1 MKKKFILTAVTGLA
15 ILNLSIALLIAGC
28 SRKSTTEVLIP
39 EPPAMAVASTAF
51 NSVILANTRFGF
63 KLFQELYRQKPTEN
77 IFISP
82 ASITA
87 ALSMTYN
94 GAKGETQSAIAN
106 TLEIANI
113 PLEQVNQGH
122 SNLQKSLAIADPKVQ
137 INIANSLWLSKTT
150 SFLPDFIQRVT
161 ESYQAEL
168 SQLDFS
174 DPQSIATINNW
185 VKTNT
190 NDKIEKIVE
199 QIDPNQI
206 VFLVNAVYFKGIWA
220 KPFPEDATKEASFT
234 LLDGSTKQHPLM
246 NQLGDYRYYETDTFQ
261 AVNLPYGGG
270 RWSFYVFLPKPN
282 VTLASFYEN
291 LTPENWEQWLN
302 QFRLV
307 PGSITLP
314 RFQLEYETTLN
325 QALKSLGMAVAF
337 DPEKADFSAMTP
349 EAASISQVKHK
360 TFIEVNEKGTEAAA
374 ATSVGIVATSMPPPP
389 FTMVVNHPFFAAIRD
404 NQTGTILFMGSIVN
418 P

>member
-1 MKKKFILTAVTGLA
+1 MKLILTAVTGLA
-15 ILNLSIALLIAGC
+15 ILNLLVAGC
-28 SRKSTTEVLIP
+28 SGQPTTQEVMPAQPTMAMNSTEVNP
-39 EPPAMAVASTAF
+39 
-51 NSVILANTRFGF
+51 VILANTRFGF
-63 KLFQELYRQKPTEN
+63 KLFTELYRQKANEN

-82 ASITA
+82 TSINA

-94 GAKGETQSAIAN
+94 GAKAETQSAIAN

-122 SNLQKSLAIADPKVQ
+122 SNLQKALANADPKVQ
-137 INIANSLWLSKTT
+137 VNIANSLWLNKTT
-150 SFLPDFIQRVT
+150 AFLPDFIQRVA
-161 ESYQAEL
+161 ESYSAEL

-174 DPQSIATINNW
+174 DPNSLATINNW

-199 QIDPNQI
+199 QVDPNQI
-206 VFLVNAVYFKGIWA
+206 MFLINAVYFKGLWA
-220 KPFPEDATKEASFT
+220 KPFAKDATKEAAFT
-234 LLDGSTKQHPLM
+234 LLDGSRKQHPLM
-246 NQLGDYRYYETDTFQ
+246 NQFGDYRYYETDTFQ
-261 AVNLPYGGG
+261 AVSLPYGTG

-291 LTPENWEQWLN
+291 LTPESWEQWLN

-314 RFQLEYETTLN
+314 RFQLEYEIVLN
-325 QALKSLGMAVAF
+325 QALKSLGMEVAF
-337 DPEKADFSAMTP
+337 DPEKADFSAMTD
-349 EAASISQVKHK
+349 ENAYISQVQHK
-360 TFIEVNEKGTEAAA
+360 TFIEVNEAGTEAAA
-374 ATSVGIVATSMPPPP
+374 STSVGIVATSMPPPP
-389 FTMVVNHPFFAAIRD
+389 FKMVVDRPFFSVIRD
-404 NQTGTILFMGSIVN
+404 EQTGTILFMGSIVD